1 MARATNSIRTIPIRW
16 LELRCPNRQNDG
28 GRFPSSVFYSA
39 PSAAGRF
46 TPGPLCW
53 RMRGWSSGS
62 LGQAMRPVLLEVPP
76 QLHQLEHLV
85 DVYVDAAQCDL
96 DGFFFRYLGQVFQGS
111 ELARVDPAHAE
122 VIAIRE
128 ACQKL
133 GVFDLEGC
141 EIYTSC
147 EPCPMCLGAIYWARL
162 SRVYFANADAD
173 ASRIGFDDSLIYRE
187 IAQPHSQRKIPM
199 IQIMRQEALAA
210 FRAWENKTNK
220 INY

>member
-16 LELRCPNRQNDG
+16 LELRPPNRPPSFC
-28 GRFPSSVFYSA
+28 RFPSSVFYSA

-62 LGQAMRPVLLEVPP
+62 LGQARRPVLLEVPP

-111 ELARVDPAHAE
+111 ELARVDPAHG
-122 VIAIRE
+122 RE
-128 ACQKL
+128 IQVQFAPGAVQFPESLLYGLIHCHTHTS
-133 GVFDLEGC
+133 
-141 EIYTSC
+141 TSC
-147 EPCPMCLGAIYWARL
+147 CTGGLTT
-162 SRVYFANADAD
+162 FAGL
-173 ASRIGFDDSLIYRE
+173 RPR
-187 IAQPHSQRKIPM
+187 
-199 IQIMRQEALAA
+199 
-210 FRAWENKTNK
+210 
-220 INY
+220 